1 MHSQTL
7 GFSAGQKGKNWAQK
21 IQSQIT
27 FWNIVQSAFFSFLI
41 LKFADD
47 AEAFILIYPTA
58 SLHFS
63 YHNHPIMDHIAMLNN
78 GLLPNPMAQSIC
90 LRICRSMQFSPFSML
105 TCIHILSSAPIPVR
119 SSYSLNNSQ
128 SVVSDWKMKF
138 QPIDSFFFVLQCN
151 FKKENSPRRTE
162 RMEALLLLLILGS
175 VSLRKEKGEWEAF
188 FC

>member
-7 GFSAGQKGKNWAQK
+7 GFSAGQKGKNWAEK
-21 IQSQIT
+21 TQSQIM

-90 LRICRSMQFSPFSML
+90 LRICRSMQFSLLNANLHSYSQF
-105 TCIHILSSAPIPVR
+105 
-119 SSYSLNNSQ
+119 SSYSCQEQLSSLNNSQ

-138 QPIDSFFFVLQCN
+138 QPIDSFFFCAPV
-151 FKKENSPRRTE
+151 
-162 RMEALLLLLILGS
+162 
-175 VSLRKEKGEWEAF
+175 
-188 FC
+188 